1 MNGPQDMGG
10 LQGFGPVV
18 PEPNEPVFHAD
29 WEKKALALTVAMGFT
44 GTWNIDRSRFAR
56 ECVGPS
62 NYISWSYYKIW
73 LGALE
78 QMLKDYELASA
89 QEISEG
95 KSLQD
100 PERVK
105 RVLAAGDTA
114 SALAKGGPYI
124 REIAEDPAFSEG
136 ERVRMANIH
145 PMGHSRVP
153 RYLRGKE
160 GVVHKVRDAHVF
172 PDTNARGEGEDP
184 QWLYSVRFRSTD
196 LWGAE
201 ANPRDHVHVDC
212 WEPYLER
219 L

>member
-10 LQGFGPVV
+10 LQGFGPVM

-44 GTWNIDRSRFAR
+44 GTWNIDGMRFAR
-56 ECVGPS
+56 ESVGPS

-73 LGALE
+73 MGALE
-78 QMLKDYELASA
+78 QMLKTYELANDD
-89 QEISEG
+89 EIAGG

-100 PERVK
+100 PKPVK
-105 RVLAAGDTA
+105 RVLAGGDTA
-114 SALAKGGPYI
+114 LALSKGGPYI
-124 REIAEDPAFSEG
+124 RERAEPPAFAEG
-136 ERVRMANIH
+136 DRVRMANIH
-145 PMGHSRVP
+145 PMGHTRLP

-172 PDTNARGEGEDP
+172 PDTHAQGGGEDP
-184 QWLYSVRFRSTD
+184 QWLYSVRFKATD
-196 LWGAE
+196 LWGDD

>member
-1 MNGPQDMGG
+1 MNGPQDIGG
-10 LQGFGPVV
+10 LQGFGPVIA
-18 PEPNEPVFHAD
+18 EPNEPVFHAE

-44 GTWNIDRSRFAR
+44 GTWNIDRSRSAR
-56 ECVGPS
+56 ESVGPS
-62 NYISWSYYKIW
+62 NYIIWSYYKIW
-73 LGALE
+73 IGALE
-78 QMLKDYELASA
+78 QLLKDYELATGE
-89 QEISEG
+89 EITSGKAEG
-95 KSLQD
+95 AAK
-100 PERVK
+100 PVK

-124 REIAEDPAFSEG
+124 RQKDTAPEFKEG
-136 ERVRMANIH
+136 DRVRMANIH
-145 PMGHSRVP
+145 PRGHTRLP
-153 RYLRGKE
+153 RYLRSRQ

-172 PDTNARGEGEDP
+172 PDANACGGGEEP
-184 QWLYSVRFRSTD
+184 QWLYSVRFKGSE

>member
-10 LQGFGPVV
+10 LQGFGPVE

-56 ECVGPS
+56 ESVGPS

-78 QMLKDYELASA
+78 QLLKDYELASEE
-89 QEISEG
+89 EIASG
-95 KSLQD
+95 KATGD
-100 PERVK
+100 AEPVK

-114 SALAKGGPYI
+114 SVLAKGGPYI
-124 REIAEDPAFSEG
+124 RARAQAPAYEAG
-136 ERVRMANIH
+136 DRVRMANIH
-145 PMGHSRVP
+145 PAGHTRLP
-153 RYLRGKE
+153 RYLRGRE
-160 GVVHKVRDAHVF
+160 GVIHKVRDAHVF
-172 PDTNARGEGEDP
+172 PDSNAKDGGEDP
-184 QWLYSVRFRSTD
+184 HWLYSVRFKASE
-196 LWGAE
+196 LWGDE
-201 ANPRDHVHVDC
+201 TNPRDHVHVDC

>member
-18 PEPNEPVFHAD
+18 AEKDEPVFHAD
-29 WEKKALALTVAMGFT
+29 WEKKALALTLAMGFT
-44 GTWNIDRSRFAR
+44 GTWNIDRGRYAR

-62 NYISWSYYKIW
+62 NYITWSYYKIW
-73 LGALE
+73 FNALE
-78 QMLKDYELASA
+78 QLLKDYELATDE
-89 QEISEG
+89 EISEG

-100 PERVK
+100 PKSVK

-124 REIAEDPAFSEG
+124 RERTAPPVFAEGDK
-136 ERVRMANIH
+136 VRMANIH
-145 PMGHSRVP
+145 PMGHTRLP

-172 PDTNARGEGEDP
+172 PDTSAQGAGEDP
-184 QWLYSVRFRSTD
+184 QWLYSVRFKSTE
-196 LWGAE
+196 LWGEA